1 MFAWTYDEMPGLS
14 TDLVCH
20 SLHITPHTK
29 SVKQPARVFKPE
41 IKKQIKEE
49 IEKLLKVGFIK
60 PIQHPIWLTNIVLVK
75 KNGQIRCCVD
85 FLDLNKACPKDDLP
99 LPNMDL
105 LIDAT
110 AGHEMFSF
118 MDGYSGYNQIK
129 MNPVDAEKT
138 AFRTPIG
145 NLYYTVMPFGLKNA
159 GATYQRAMTAIF
171 HDMMHEELKD
181 YVDDIVVKSKQK
193 KDHVEVLR
201 RVLQRCREYKLK
213 INPMKCAFEVTSG
226 KFLGYLVNRQGTNVD
241 PAKTKAVLDMPEPTS
256 AKELKSFLG
265 KASYLRRFLPGLAAL
280 SAPLMELLKKKVEY
294 KWEEVHRQAFAKIK
308 ETLANAPVM
317 MAPIAGKELKL
328 YLAFN
333 DNAIGIV
340 LAQDDKNGQE
350 KPIYYAS
357 RILKEAEARYTK
369 AEKKGLALIYLYA
382 AKKLRHYMLAHKI
395 KLVVGANP
403 IKVLAVKAS
412 PIGKDSALVV
422 TAVRI

>member
-1 MFAWTYDEMPGLS
+1 
-14 TDLVCH
+14 
-20 SLHITPHTK
+20 
-29 SVKQPARVFKPE
+29 
-41 IKKQIKEE
+41 
-49 IEKLLKVGFIK
+49 
-60 PIQHPIWLTNIVLVK
+60 
-75 KNGQIRCCVD
+75 
-85 FLDLNKACPKDDLP
+85 
-99 LPNMDL
+99 
-105 LIDAT
+105 
-110 AGHEMFSF
+110 
-118 MDGYSGYNQIK
+118 
-129 MNPVDAEKT
+129 
-138 AFRTPIG
+138 
-145 NLYYTVMPFGLKNA
+145 MPFGLKNA

-171 HDMMHEELKD
+171 HDMMHEELED

-213 INPMKCAFEVTSG
+213 MNPMKCAFGVTSG
-226 KFLGYLVNRQGTNVD
+226 KFLGYLVNRQGMNVD
-241 PAKTKAVLDMPEPTS
+241 PAKAKAVLDMPEPTS
-256 AKELKSFLG
+256 AKEWKSFLG

-340 LAQDDKNGQE
+340 LAQDDQNGQE

-369 AEKKGLALIYLYA
+369 AEINCLALIYYII
-382 AKKLRHYMLAHKI
+382 YMQPK
-395 KLVVGANP
+395 
-403 IKVLAVKAS
+403 S
-412 PIGKDSALVV
+412 
-422 TAVRI
+422 

>member
-1 MFAWTYDEMPGLS
+1 LGD
-14 TDLVCH
+14 
-20 SLHITPHTK
+20 
-29 SVKQPARVFKPE
+29 
-41 IKKQIKEE
+41 
-49 IEKLLKVGFIK
+49 
-60 PIQHPIWLTNIVLVK
+60 IVPVK

-85 FLDLNKACPKDDLP
+85 FLDLNKACPKDDFP

-105 LIDAT
+105 FIDAT

-145 NLYYTVMPFGLKNA
+145 NNYYTVMPFGLKNA
-159 GATYQRAMTAIF
+159 GATTQRAMTAIF
-171 HDMMHEELKD
+171 HDMMHEECSD
-181 YVDDIVVKSKQK
+181 DVDDIVVKSKQR

-213 INPMKCAFEVTSG
+213 MHPMKCAFGVRSG
-226 KFLGYLVNRQGTNVD
+226 KFLGYLVNRQGMNVD
-241 PAKTKAVLDMPEPTS
+241 PAKAKAVLDMPEPTS
-256 AKELKSFLG
+256 ANELKSFLG
-265 KASYLRRFLPGLAAL
+265 VFERVLTRVSSLIGPSYGIA
-280 SAPLMELLKKKVEY
+280 K
-294 KWEEVHRQAFAKIK
+294 EEGGVQIGRGPQAFDKIK

-350 KPIYYAS
+350 KPIYLN
-357 RILKEAEARYTK
+357 I
-369 AEKKGLALIYLYA
+369 
-382 AKKLRHYMLAHKI
+382 
-395 KLVVGANP
+395 
-403 IKVLAVKAS
+403 
-412 PIGKDSALVV
+412 
-422 TAVRI
+422 